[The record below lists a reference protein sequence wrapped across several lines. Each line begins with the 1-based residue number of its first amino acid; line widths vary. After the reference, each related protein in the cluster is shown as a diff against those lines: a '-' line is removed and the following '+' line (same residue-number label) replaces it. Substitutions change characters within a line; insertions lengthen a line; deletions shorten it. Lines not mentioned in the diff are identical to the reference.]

1 MILDEATS
9 ALDAE
14 SEALVQESIDRLIN
28 MGGCTVVL
36 IAHRLST
43 VMKADKIAVVDKGA
57 IVEEGTHKELVKTG
71 GLYAQLVSRQQAKD
85 DENLNVDQLID
96 GIREVDGDED
106 EKDT

>member
-1 MILDEATS
+1 
-9 ALDAE
+9 
-14 SEALVQESIDRLIN
+14 
-28 MGGCTVVL
+28 MGMEIGVGLPTNL
-36 IAHRLST
+36 R
-43 VMKADKIAVVDKGA
+43 
-57 IVEEGTHKELVKTG
+57 GTHKELVKTG